1 MAGKCAKCG
10 AELESGFLST
20 SNGSGLYWAHEAMA
34 TRLRPHDLEVL
45 VGTGFSGTYSAN
57 LPGTRCRS
65 CGTIELAGP
74 TK

>member
-1 MAGKCAKCG
+1 M
-10 AELESGFLST
+10 SS
-20 SNGSGLYWAHEAMA
+20 
-34 TRLRPHDLEVL
+34 RLRPHDLEVL

-65 CGTIELAGP
+65 CGTIELNGP